1 MKKILF
7 LSISLTALFSNF
19 AEAQVLSAQQT
30 VNDIATNERRFNN
43 KNAVDKTAGSKYF
56 NETFLPAKI
65 VGSNE
70 IILVRHNAYT
80 DDMEVSVNDEIK
92 IVPAETN
99 MVINMVNG
107 GISYEYVPYTNE
119 KGVKKEGYLKLV
131 SNNPKVKIYKSETVY
146 LKPEVHPASGYDTY
160 KPAAYTKMKDEYFI
174 KIGDSEIKTLSL
186 KKKAIVSIVPEKE
199 KEIASFIK
207 ENKISFSED
216 ADLNQLGRFI
226 NSLM

>member
-19 AEAQVLSAQQT
+19 AEAQINAQQT
-30 VNDIATNERRFNN
+30 VNDIVTNERRFAE
-43 KNAVDKTAGSKYF
+43 KNAADKTAGSKYF
-56 NETFLPAKI
+56 NESFLPAKI
-65 VGSNE
+65 AGSNE

-80 DDMEVSVNDEIK
+80 DDIEVSINNEVK
-92 IVPAETN
+92 ILPSELN
-99 MVINMVNG
+99 MTINMTNSAT
-107 GISYEYVPYTNE
+107 SYEYVEYTNE
-119 KGVKKEGYLKLV
+119 KGEKKQGYLKLI
-131 SNNPKVKIYKSETVY
+131 SNNPKVKIYKSEVVY

-160 KPAAYTKMKDEYFI
+160 QPATYKKAKDEYFF
-174 KIGDSEIKTLSL
+174 KIGDSEIKTLPL

-216 ADLNQLGRFI
+216 ADLNQLGKFI

>member
-19 AEAQVLSAQQT
+19 AEAQINAQQT
-30 VNDIATNERRFNN
+30 VNDIANNERRFADKN
-43 KNAVDKTAGSKYF
+43 KVDKTAGSKYF
-56 NETFLPAKI
+56 NETFLPARI
-65 VGSNE
+65 AGSNE

-80 DDMEVSVNDEIK
+80 DDMEVSINNEVK
-92 IVPAETN
+92 LVPSELN
-99 MVINMVNG
+99 MVINMTNSAT
-107 GISYEYVPYTNE
+107 SYEYVEYTNE
-119 KGVKKEGYLKLV
+119 KGVKKTGYLKLI

-146 LKPEVHPASGYDTY
+146 LKPEVHPSSGYDSYQPATY
-160 KPAAYTKMKDEYFI
+160 AKSKDEYFF
-174 KIGDSEIKTLSL
+174 KLGESEIKTLPL

-207 ENKISFSED
+207 ENKISFSEE
-216 ADLNQLGRFI
+216 ADLNQLGKFI

>member
-19 AEAQVLSAQQT
+19 AEAQINAQQT
-30 VNDIATNERRFNN
+30 VNDIANNERRFSD
-43 KNAVDKTAGSKYF
+43 KKVDKTAGSKYF

-65 VGSNE
+65 AGTNE

-80 DDMEVSVNDEIK
+80 DDMEVSINNEVK
-92 IVPAETN
+92 LVPAELN
-99 MVINMVNG
+99 MMINMTNSAT
-107 GISYEYVPYTNE
+107 SYEYVEYTNE
-119 KGVKKEGYLKLV
+119 KGVKKTGYLKLI
-131 SNNPKVKIYKSETVY
+131 SNNPKVKIYKTETVY

-160 KPAAYTKMKDEYFI
+160 QPATYAKSKEEYFF
-174 KIGDSEIKTLSL
+174 KLGESEIKSLPL
-186 KKKAIVSIVPEKE
+186 KKKVIVSIVPAKE

-207 ENKISFSED
+207 ENKISFSEE
-216 ADLNQLGRFI
+216 ADLNQLGKFI

>member
-7 LSISLTALFSNF
+7 LSISITALFSNF
-19 AEAQVLSAQQT
+19 AEAQINAQQT
-30 VNDIATNERRFNN
+30 VNDIATNERRFADKN
-43 KNAVDKTAGSKYF
+43 KVDKTAGSKYF

-65 VGSNE
+65 AGSNE

-80 DDMEVSVNDEIK
+80 DDMEVSINNEVK
-92 IVPAETN
+92 VVPAELNT
-99 MVINMVNG
+99 VINMTNSP
-107 GISYEYVPYTNE
+107 ISYEYVAYTNE
-119 KGVKKEGYLKLV
+119 KGVKKEGYLKLI

-160 KPAAYTKMKDEYFI
+160 QPATYAKSKDEYFF
-174 KIGDSEIKTLSL
+174 KLGESEIKTLPL
-186 KKKAIVSIVPEKE
+186 KKKAIISIVPEKE

>member
-7 LSISLTALFSNF
+7 LSISLTALCSNF
-19 AEAQVLSAQQT
+19 AQAQINAQQT
-30 VNDIATNERRFNN
+30 VNDIATNERRFAD

-80 DDMEVSVNDEIK
+80 DDMEVNVNDQIK
-92 IVPAETN
+92 VVPAEVN
-99 MVINMVNG
+99 MVINLTNSTT
-107 GISYEYVPYTNE
+107 SYEYVEYTNE
-119 KGVKKEGYLKLV
+119 KGVKKEGYLKLI
-131 SNNPKVKIYKSETVY
+131 SNNPKVKIYKSEVVY

-160 KPAAYTKMKDEYFI
+160 KPATYAKSKDEYFI
-174 KIGDSEIKTLSL
+174 RLSGSEVKPLSL

-216 ADLNQLGRFI
+216 ADLNQLGKFI

>member
-19 AEAQVLSAQQT
+19 AKAQVLSAQQT
-30 VNDIATNERRFNN
+30 VNDIANNERRFSN

-80 DDMEVSVNDEIK
+80 DDMEVSINNEVK
-92 IVPAETN
+92 IVPAELNT
-99 MVINMVNG
+99 MINMTNSTT
-107 GISYEYVPYTNE
+107 SYEYVAYTNE
-119 KGVKKEGYLKLV
+119 KGVKKEGYLKLI
-131 SNNPKVKIYKSETVY
+131 SNNPKVKIYKSEVVY

-160 KPAAYTKMKDEYFI
+160 KPAAYTKSKDEYFI
-174 KIGDSEIKTLSL
+174 RLSESEIKPLSL

-216 ADLNQLGRFI
+216 TDLNQLGRFL